1 MKSSRPLGARV
12 LPPSQSADHCD
23 FTLPDLRRRLL
34 DVAESLQ
41 IFALSGKDVSELT
54 LSSLDEASLLSWKQ
68 YLMDL
73 KRRGLSQR
81 VIYAS
86 LFLISRDGPSQTL
99 RTIYSELLQLLFW
112 GNPIE
117 ALMGELEND
126 PLFFVSSLDRMAASL
141 ERRETAVF
149 SYTLEFLLIHELRRT
164 VEVLLGLG
172 IREAGNILI
181 PDTNNEWKIMDTRR

>member
-1 MKSSRPLGARV
+1 M
-12 LPPSQSADHCD
+12 
-23 FTLPDLRRRLL
+23 
-34 DVAESLQ
+34 
-41 IFALSGKDVSELT
+41 SELT

-86 LFLISRDGPSQTL
+86 LFLISRDAPSQTL

-126 PLFFVSSLDRMAASL
+126 PLFFVSSLERMTASL

-149 SYTLEFLLIHELRRT
+149 SYTLEFLLIHELRRA

-181 PDTNNEWKIMDTRR
+181 PDTNNEWKKMDTRR